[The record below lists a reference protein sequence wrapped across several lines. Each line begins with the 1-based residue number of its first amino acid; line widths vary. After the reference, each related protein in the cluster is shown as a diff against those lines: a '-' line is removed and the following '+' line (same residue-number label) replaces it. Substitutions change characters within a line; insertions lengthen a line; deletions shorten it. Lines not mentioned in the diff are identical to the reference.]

1 MIWKNIQNYEDLYQI
16 SSTGLVKSLE
26 RKIIIYNKEVL
37 LKEKILKQDDTKGYK
52 RVTLSKNG
60 KTKRFLVH
68 RLVATHFL
76 KNLENK
82 PMVNHIDNNPS
93 NNNLNNLEW
102 VTHSENMIHAQKQ
115 NRLFNSQSLGGIQGS
130 EINKN
135 KVIEKANNDINKIY
149 TCFKILKVFPFI
161 KYQKLKVQVI
171 CIHCESVFTR
181 QYTYII
187 NNKNKKCINCK
198 MKI

>member
-76 KNLENK
+76 NFL
-82 PMVNHIDNNPS
+82 VNIS
-93 NNNLNNLEW
+93 EL
-102 VTHSENMIHAQKQ
+102 VT
-115 NRLFNSQSLGGIQGS
+115 
-130 EINKN
+130 
-135 KVIEKANNDINKIY
+135 
-149 TCFKILKVFPFI
+149 
-161 KYQKLKVQVI
+161 
-171 CIHCESVFTR
+171 
-181 QYTYII
+181 
-187 NNKNKKCINCK
+187 
-198 MKI
+198 